1 VTRGME
7 AVAVSFTATA
17 DVAGSSDKLDP
28 NLRAFTA
35 AVPSLPYPALARTRS
50 VSRSRRSLGR
60 AETCGLLCRR
70 SCVQSFVVRTSAVAD
85 VKPAAIP
92 AG

>member
-35 AVPSLPYPALARTRS
+35 AVPSLPHPALARTRS
-50 VSRSRRSLGR
+50 VSRSRRSLGH
-60 AETCGLLCRR
+60 AETCGLIAGI
-70 SCVQSFVVRTSAVAD
+70 VRYEFGAAD
-85 VKPAAIP
+85 SVSQPHAR
-92 AG
+92 